1 MTVHHAL
8 VLGVVLVTAGSALA
22 QSQFRKPEDAVRYRK
37 SVMAVMQEHLGSVGA
52 MVSGRQPFNAKAVA
66 DHAQV
71 LAVLA
76 PLQFAGFTKE
86 TENLSNKVKPELWM
100 AWDKAKSAADK
111 MNTETQNLLA
121 ASKTGNIDAIK
132 KTFGDVAGSCKSCHD
147 AYRE

>member
-1 MTVHHAL
+1 MKVRQALMLGL
-8 VLGVVLVTAGSALA
+8 VLVAEGSALA
-22 QSQFRKPEDAVRYRK
+22 QAQFRKPEDAVRYRK

-52 MVSGRQPFNAKAVA
+52 MANGRQPFNAKAAA

-76 PLQFAGFTKE
+76 PLQFAGFTKD

-100 AWDKAKSAADK
+100 ALDKAKSAADK
-111 MNTETQNLLA
+111 MNVETQNLLA
-121 ASKTGNIDAIK
+121 ASKTGNLDAVK
-132 KTFGDVAGSCKSCHD
+132 KAFGEVAGSCKSCHD